1 MKSNN
6 LKTTFVQEN
15 DEESVGETCKLD
27 PEAEYNLKQYILHV
41 WRIFQRL
48 KIKKSKLLT
57 EILKRRKV

>member
-1 MKSNN
+1 MKSNK
-6 LKTTFVQEN
+6 LETKFVQEN
-15 DEESVGETCKLD
+15 EGGSGVARELD
-27 PEAEYNLKQYILHV
+27 PEVEYTLNQYILHV